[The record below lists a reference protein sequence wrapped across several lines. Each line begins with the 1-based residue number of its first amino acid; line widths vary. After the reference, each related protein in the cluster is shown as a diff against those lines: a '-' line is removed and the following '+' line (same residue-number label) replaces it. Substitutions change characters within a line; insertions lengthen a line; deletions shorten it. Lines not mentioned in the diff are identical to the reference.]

1 MARLN
6 RGRARRE
13 SERHDQ
19 RNGLMFWLRLIIV
32 FLIVAFLIVQVLR
45 LSDQAEWRESE
56 LETAM
61 ARFGQTAML
70 ANSEWHRMGRSS
82 PVEVR
87 VGQGAQQR
95 TVILHLNNQ
104 GWPLPF
110 PPEATSRNMN
120 GYRCAD
126 LWRQLSAAEDL
137 LEQGLSASWRPEEGI
152 CVYRFKDREV
162 FTYRVQNGHLR
173 VINTE

>member
-1 MARLN
+1 MARLH
-6 RGRARRE
+6 RGRARRQ
-13 SERHDQ
+13 SEHHNQ

-32 FLIVAFLIVQVLR
+32 FLLVAFLIVQVLR
-45 LSDQAEWRESE
+45 LADQPEWRESE

-61 ARFGQTAML
+61 SRFGQTAML
-70 ANSEWHRMGRSS
+70 ANIEWHRRGRTS

-87 VGQGAQQR
+87 VGQGAQQQSV
-95 TVILHLNNQ
+95 VIHLNSQ

-120 GYRCAD
+120 AYRCAD
-126 LWRQLSAAEDL
+126 LWRQLSAVEEL
-137 LEQGLSASWRPEEGI
+137 LERGLSTSWREADGV
-152 CVYRFKDREV
+152 CVYLFKEQEV

-173 VINTE
+173 VMNTN